1 MKIREL
7 MNKASLLLGAV
18 GVMLALMAVL
28 GIFRFI
34 MAVDIDASVTD
45 VSRAGDTD
53 KWQVTVTMD
62 LAGTEGVSTFT
73 VKDPDSYPVSSTV
86 SVHVDPMTRM
96 VITIAEPITTGIAA
110 TVVILLAV
118 GCKKLAGKKT
128 IRKDI

>member
-1 MKIREL
+1 

-34 MAVDIDASVTD
+34 MAVDIDANVTD
-45 VSRAGDTD
+45 VSREGDTD

-73 VKDPDSYPVSSTV
+73 VKDPDSYPVGSTV
-86 SVHVDPMTRM
+86 SVRVDPMTRM

>member
-1 MKIREL
+1 MKIGEL

-34 MAVDIDASVTD
+34 MAVDIDANVTD
-45 VSRAGDTD
+45 VSREGDTD

-73 VKDPDSYPVSSTV
+73 VKDPDSYPVGSTV
-86 SVHVDPMTRM
+86 SVRVDPMTRM

>member
-1 MKIREL
+1 MKIGEL

-45 VSRAGDTD
+45 VSREGDTD

-73 VKDPDSYPVSSTV
+73 VKDPDSYPVGSTV
-86 SVHVDPMTRM
+86 SVRVDPMTRM

-110 TVVILLAV
+110 TVVILLSV
-118 GCKKLAGKKT
+118 GCKKLAAKKT